1 MDSARI
7 SLLRAQ
13 YHSALYDD
21 LLPFWMTRSLD
32 REKGGYLHCL
42 DREGSVYSTDKAVW
56 LQCRQVWMLSKLY
69 NTIEKREEWL
79 EAARLGAE
87 FVRRHAFDK
96 DGRMFFSLTREGKPL
111 RKRRY
116 IFSEAFAVIAFAEFA
131 AASGEERYLKRAMEI
146 YRLMLR
152 LAATPGLLPPK
163 IIPSTRK
170 MKSLAVPMIIL
181 AATQELR
188 GHLGDS
194 LLERTA
200 AACVEEI
207 AGHFLKPERRA
218 LLEHAGPKGQELDI
232 PAGRLVNP
240 GHAIETAWFLM
251 HEAEHRSDAEL
262 REQACR
268 ILDWSLELGWDRE
281 HGGIFAF
288 VDREGKP
295 CEQLEWDM
303 KLWWPH
309 TEALYA
315 LLLAHRLTG
324 DDRYADWH
332 ARVHEYAFA
341 RFPDPEFGEWF
352 GYLHRDGS
360 VANTLKGSMWKGFF
374 HIPRA
379 LWMCERLLE
388 RMETP

>member
-1 MDSARI
+1 MDPARI
-7 SLLRAQ
+7 SHLRAQ
-13 YHSALYDD
+13 YHSVLYDNV
-21 LLPFWMTRSLD
+21 LPFWMIRSLD

-56 LQCRQVWMLSKLY
+56 LQCRQAWMLSKLY
-69 NTIEKREEWL
+69 NTVEKREEWL
-79 EAARLGAE
+79 DAARLGAE

-116 IFSEAFAVIAFAEFA
+116 IFSEAFAVIAFAEYA
-131 AASGEERYLKRAMEI
+131 AASGEERYMKKAVEI

-152 LAATPGLLPPK
+152 LATTPGLLPPK
-163 IIPSTRK
+163 VIPTTRK

-181 AATQELR
+181 AATQEIRAHRADPLF
-188 GHLGDS
+188 
-194 LLERTA
+194 ERTA
-200 AACVEEI
+200 ASCVREI
-207 AGHFLKPERRA
+207 TAHFMKPDRRA
-218 LLEHAGPKGQELDI
+218 LLEHVGPKGEEFDL

-251 HEAEHRSDAEL
+251 HEAELRSDPEL
-262 REQACR
+262 TAQACR
-268 ILDWSLELGWDRE
+268 ILDWSLELGWDPE
-281 HGGIFAF
+281 QGGFFAF

-315 LLLAHRLTG
+315 LLLAHHLTG
-324 DDRYADWH
+324 DDRYAGWH
-332 ARVHEYAFA
+332 ARVHEYTFG

-360 VANTLKGSMWKGFF
+360 VANPAKGSMWKGCF
-374 HIPRA
+374 HVPRA
-379 LWMCERLLE
+379 MWLCERLLG
-388 RMETP
+388 RMEAP